1 MGSKFSTVK
10 FGGAGSIAIEKSFLD
25 FAKDKLQEAKNP
37 CSDTSV
43 IKERYQYFRTWYSKV
58 TSVLF

>member
-10 FGGAGSIAIEKSFLD
+10 FGGGVAIEKSFLD

-43 IKERYQYFRTWYSKV
+43 IKGRYQYFKT
-58 TSVLF
+58 